1 MACRSTV
8 AIRSIAA
15 RWYRLSLCHAAPPPT
30 FPLCRCLP
38 GKGRPEPPKALD
50 QIEARAWNDVVDALP
65 GQWIDASAQIVLRR
79 VVAQVAIAERVEACL
94 RDLAMREDDPEALEA
109 EQVLASMHRE
119 TAKSVIHGLTALRAT
134 PRSRMAPREGRSK
147 FERGA
152 GAFRPWEIVAKR
164 SDGQTS

>member
-1 MACRSTV
+1 MPRRSE
-8 AIRSIAA
+8 ADLSIV
-15 RWYRLSLCHAAPPPT
+15 
-30 FPLCRCLP
+30 PLLP

-50 QIEARAWNDVVDALP
+50 QTEARAWNDVIDALP
-65 GQWIDASAQIVLRR
+65 SHWIDAAAQIVLRR
-79 VVAQVAIAERVEACL
+79 VAAQIAIAERVEARL
-94 RDLAMREDDPEALEA
+94 RDLAMRGDHLEALEA